1 MNEMRE
7 PLLQIEN
14 LSTHFHMFKG
24 TVKAVDGVS
33 FSLNQGEILG
43 VVGES
48 GSGKSVTSFSIIGLV
63 DEPGEVKADKIIFD
77 GKDLTAL
84 SEQDMMKIRGK
95 DISMIFQDPM
105 TSLNPL
111 YTIGKQLE
119 EVLLLHDKQMS
130 KEARHARCVELLK
143 MVGVPNAEERL
154 KAYPHQFSG
163 GMRQRVIIAIA
174 LAANPKLVI
183 ADEPTTA
190 LDVTIQAQ
198 ILRLMKQLV
207 RGPMRVPGGDAP
219 TPGNVL
225 KYFAPHLANTPGD
238 APTVSLLSVL
248 LSSLFSLTLFYSKQ
262 LLALK
267 PMLLSMQIILLIFSL
282 RFSGSC

>member
-183 ADEPTTA
+183 ADE
-190 LDVTIQAQ
+190 D
-198 ILRLMKQLV
+198 RK
-207 RGPMRVPGGDAP
+207 
-219 TPGNVL
+219 
-225 KYFAPHLANTPGD
+225 
-238 APTVSLLSVL
+238 SVV
-248 LSSLFSLTLFYSKQ
+248 
-262 LLALK
+262 
-267 PMLLSMQIILLIFSL
+267 
-282 RFSGSC
+282 

>member
-130 KEARHARCVELLK
+130 KEARARPLCGASENGRRTQRRGAFE
-143 MVGVPNAEERL
+143 GVSAPV
-154 KAYPHQFSG
+154 
-163 GMRQRVIIAIA
+163 QR
-174 LAANPKLVI
+174 
-183 ADEPTTA
+183 
-190 LDVTIQAQ
+190 
-198 ILRLMKQLV
+198 RY
-207 RGPMRVPGGDAP
+207 AP
-219 TPGNVL
+219 S
-225 KYFAPHLANTPGD
+225 
-238 APTVSLLSVL
+238 VSLSPLHWRRTR
-248 LSSLFSLTLFYSKQ
+248 SS
-262 LLALK
+262 
-267 PMLLSMQIILLIFSL
+267 
-282 RFSGSC
+282 

>member
-105 TSLNPL
+105 TSLNPCLL
-111 YTIGKQLE
+111 YTSFLGIFTCEKQIF
-119 EVLLLHDKQMS
+119 LLFFLQKWITFKHYTLGRTKIF
-130 KEARHARCVELLK
+130 KLK
-143 MVGVPNAEERL
+143 
-154 KAYPHQFSG
+154 
-163 GMRQRVIIAIA
+163 II
-174 LAANPKLVI
+174 
-183 ADEPTTA
+183 
-190 LDVTIQAQ
+190 
-198 ILRLMKQLV
+198 
-207 RGPMRVPGGDAP
+207 
-219 TPGNVL
+219 
-225 KYFAPHLANTPGD
+225 
-238 APTVSLLSVL
+238 
-248 LSSLFSLTLFYSKQ
+248 YSKNIHFFC
-262 LLALK
+262 AW
-267 PMLLSMQIILLIFSL
+267 PHDIF
-282 RFSGSC
+282 

>member
-1 MNEMRE
+1 
-7 PLLQIEN
+7 
-14 LSTHFHMFKG
+14 
-24 TVKAVDGVS
+24 
-33 FSLNQGEILG
+33 
-43 VVGES
+43 
-48 GSGKSVTSFSIIGLV
+48 
-63 DEPGEVKADKIIFD
+63 
-77 GKDLTAL
+77 
-84 SEQDMMKIRGK
+84 
-95 DISMIFQDPM
+95 MIFQDPM

-198 ILRLMKQLV
+198 ILRLMCV
-207 RGPMRVPGGDAP
+207 NRA
-219 TPGNVL
+219 VL
-225 KYFAPHLANTPGD
+225 
-238 APTVSLLSVL
+238 
-248 LSSLFSLTLFYSKQ
+248 
-262 LLALK
+262 
-267 PMLLSMQIILLIFSL
+267 
-282 RFSGSC
+282 